1 METHRIKQVIL
12 ALLLSGC
19 LLAIINPPSPSLST
33 NVIFDDEASIRI
45 TEQSDDGK
53 LNQQLIVRISHEDEG
68 PLTSNFTR
76 VLDLL
81 SIENSLRLGDDSN
94 YSYDS
99 KTTFIDR
106 LETPCTSWS
115 NALQSRDRD
124 FQNASSWNDV
134 LQPVLEDGW

>member
-68 PLTSNFTR
+68 PLTS
-76 VLDLL
+76 
-81 SIENSLRLGDDSN
+81 I
-94 YSYDS
+94 
-99 KTTFIDR
+99 
-106 LETPCTSWS
+106 
-115 NALQSRDRD
+115 LQE
-124 FQNASSWNDV
+124 F
-134 LQPVLEDGW
+134 